1 MLWSTGEGRGA
12 AAGDESVQ
20 RAQGLDGS
28 PGASSGWPAEE
39 VSEPVLVGGLG
50 RTGFHIEKITGRLSP
65 TFLWIR
71 KGNIVLP
78 FGNYFLFL
86 EKEMAT
92 HSSILALRIP
102 WTKEPGGPWSIGLQ
116 RVGHD

>member
-28 PGASSGWPAEE
+28 PEVSSGLPAEE

-50 RTGFHIEKITGRLSP
+50 RTGFHVEKITGRLSP

-78 FGNYFLFL
+78 FGNYFFSWRRKWQPTPVSLPG
-86 EKEMAT
+86 AS
-92 HSSILALRIP
+92 HGQRSLA
-102 WTKEPGGPWSIGLQ
+102 GHGP
-116 RVGHD
+116 